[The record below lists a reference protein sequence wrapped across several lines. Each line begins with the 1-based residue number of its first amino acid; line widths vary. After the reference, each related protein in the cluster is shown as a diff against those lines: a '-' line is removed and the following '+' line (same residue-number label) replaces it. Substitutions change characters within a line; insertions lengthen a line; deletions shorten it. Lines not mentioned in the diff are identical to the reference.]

1 MNGIKTRSSQ
11 ILIVL
16 ILLMIVLFIR
26 LAVLTIIQNDYW
38 IKVSNNL
45 STKNIVTPAPRGE
58 IRDRYGRLVA
68 GNLASF
74 DVQMSTNGIDTKE
87 INRIILKTIKILER
101 NGDGCIDNLAD
112 PRSSPTA
119 R

>member
-38 IKVSNNL
+38 IKASNNL

-58 IRDRYGRLVA
+58 IE
-68 GNLASF
+68 
-74 DVQMSTNGIDTKE
+74 TDTE
-87 INRIILKTIKILER
+87 DWWQAIWQVLTYR
-101 NGDGCIDNLAD
+101 
-112 PRSSPTA
+112 
-119 R
+119 